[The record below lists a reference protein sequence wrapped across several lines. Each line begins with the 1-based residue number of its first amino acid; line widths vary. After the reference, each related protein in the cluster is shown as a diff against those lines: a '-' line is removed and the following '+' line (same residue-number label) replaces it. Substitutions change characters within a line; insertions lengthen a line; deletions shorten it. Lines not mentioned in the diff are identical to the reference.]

1 MVCLGC
7 FILEIV
13 VYVVLVLTKNVKIY
27 IHSRIYNEKHNF
39 SDSKVRDIV
48 ETCQPFLFY
57 HVILKDLANSFN
69 LSSKYLKYNM
79 CLGDLMRYF
88 ANLRHAKLNL
98 WLMLWARF
106 PDDILNLE
114 FCCSFLLKKVFLCI
128 NLILPFFLYIIFIL
142 FILYLT

>member
-1 MVCLGC
+1 MVCIGC

-13 VYVVLVLTKNVKIY
+13 VYGILILPRNVKIY
-27 IHSRIYNEKHNF
+27 IHSRIYN
-39 SDSKVRDIV
+39 
-48 ETCQPFLFY
+48 
-57 HVILKDLANSFN
+57 
-69 LSSKYLKYNM
+69 KYLKYKM